1 MTKLEEILFLQ
12 NLNRAGKTTIYKKY
26 WDTMQNSQSMDDLK
40 NAVSADHS
48 QQEIDNAAKEAEKTR
63 KNVEAAEAEDISAIT
78 IFDEDY
84 PANLRVMGQKA
95 PLVLYAKGS
104 ISALHKT
111 GVAVIGTRHPMSYSE
126 KVEKNLVKKIIEIA
140 DPVIVSGL
148 AIGCDA
154 IAHQVT
160 INMQKQT
167 IAVLPSGVNVV
178 TPSCHQKLA
187 EQILENNGCLISE
200 YTPDAKAYRASFV
213 ERDAIVAALSDLT
226 FVVECDVRSGTM
238 HTVDFARE
246 YERPVACFYP
256 IIQVSGTYMG
266 NKYMMRKGA
275 AKVSGTTELRKV
287 LGTVE
292 K

>member
-1 MTKLEEILFLQ
+1 MTKLEEILLLQ
-12 NLNRAGKTTIYKKY
+12 NLNRVGKTTIYKKY
-26 WDTMQNSQSMDDLK
+26 WDTMQSSQNVDDLK

-63 KNVEAAEAEDISAIT
+63 KNVEAAEDISAIT

-256 IIQVSGTYMG
+256 IIPISGTYMG

-275 AKVSGTTELRKV
+275 ARVSGTTELRKV
-287 LGTVE
+287 LGAVE